1 MSRLRMKLWWDM
13 PTGEKIIKTNG
24 QNRPVIP
31 FVSLPWQQQGKFEY
45 TAQEGHERV
54 PRMFE
59 YRGVWY
65 DVREFE
71 PIIPEMGWQAQA
83 VMSKPRRT
91 ILVKGY
97 DPKATRPVVVVGC
110 VYW

>member
-1 MSRLRMKLWWDM
+1 M
-13 PTGEKIIKTNG
+13 IIKTNG
-24 QNRPVIP
+24 QGRPVIP

-45 TAQEGHERV
+45 IAQEGHECV

-65 DVREFE
+65 DVGEFE
-71 PIIPEMGWQAQA
+71 PTIPGTGWQDQA
-83 VMSKPRRT
+83 IMAKPHRT

-97 DPKATRPVVVVGC
+97 DPMATRPMVVVGC